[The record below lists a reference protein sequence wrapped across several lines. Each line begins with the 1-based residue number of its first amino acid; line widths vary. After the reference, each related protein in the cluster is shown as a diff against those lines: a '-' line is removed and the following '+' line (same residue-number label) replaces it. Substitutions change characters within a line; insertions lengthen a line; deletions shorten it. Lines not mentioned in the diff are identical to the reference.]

1 MGKKLSL
8 DDAVKVSG
16 LVPIVIDTDGLTKR
30 EVEGFLPLID
40 NAGVGARIIA
50 MIVSSHKMKGANFR
64 KTVNL
69 GLPYKEVLFV
79 DPRIDEQ
86 HPYRSKDD
94 ITFYKQTSLTA
105 NFGENFVLFT
115 KDYELA
121 HRLKPEALGVY
132 IYG

>member
-30 EVEGFLPLID
+30 EAEGFLPLID

-50 MIVSSHKMKGANFR
+50 MILSSDRMKGANFR

-79 DPRIDEQ
+79 DPQIDDQ

-94 ITFYKQTSLTA
+94 ITFYKQQSLTV

-121 HRLKPEALGVY
+121 YRMKPEALGVY

>member
-50 MIVSSHKMKGANFR
+50 MILSSDRMKGANFR

-79 DPRIDEQ
+79 DPRIDKQ

-94 ITFYKQTSLTA
+94 ITSYKQQSLTV

-121 HRLKPEALGVY
+121 RRMKPGALGVY

>member
-8 DDAVKVSG
+8 DDAVKISG
-16 LVPIVIDTDGLTKR
+16 LTPIVIDTDGLTKR

-50 MIVSSHKMKGANFR
+50 MIISSDKMKGANFR
-64 KTVNL
+64 KVVNL
-69 GLPYKEVLFV
+69 GLPYKEILFV
-79 DPRIDEQ
+79 DPQIDKQ

-94 ITFYKQTSLTA
+94 ITSYKQQSLTV
-105 NFGENFVLFT
+105 NFGGNFVLFT

-121 HRLKPEALGVY
+121 HRMKPGALGVY

>member
-8 DDAVKVSG
+8 DDAVKASG

-30 EVEGFLPLID
+30 EVKGFLPLID
-40 NAGVGARIIA
+40 NAGIGARIIA
-50 MIVSSHKMKGANFR
+50 MITSSEKMKGANFR

-79 DPRIDEQ
+79 DPQLDSQ
-86 HPYRSKDD
+86 HPYRTKDEM
-94 ITFYKQTSLTA
+94 TLYKQETLVA
-105 NFGENFVLFT
+105 NFGYNFVLFT

-121 HRLKPEALGVY
+121 RRMKPKALGVY

>member
-50 MIVSSHKMKGANFR
+50 MITSSDRMKGANFR

-79 DPRIDEQ
+79 DPQIDEQ
-86 HPYRSKDD
+86 HPYRSKEDL
-94 ITFYKQTSLTA
+94 TSFKQQSLTV
-105 NFGENFVLFT
+105 NFEENFVLFT
-115 KDYELA
+115 KDYDLA
-121 HRLKPEALGVY
+121 RRMKPEALGVY

>member
-30 EVEGFLPLID
+30 EVQGFLPLID
-40 NAGVGARIIA
+40 NAGIGARIIA
-50 MIVSSHKMKGANFR
+50 MIVSSDRMKGANFR

-79 DPRIDEQ
+79 DPQIDDQ
-86 HPYRSKDD
+86 HPYRIKAD
-94 ITFYKQTSLTA
+94 ITSFKQESLKA
-105 NFGENFVLFT
+105 NFGKTFVLFT
-115 KDYELA
+115 KDYDLA
-121 HRLKPEALGVY
+121 CKMKPKALGVY

>member
-8 DDAVKVSG
+8 DDAVKASG

-30 EVEGFLPLID
+30 EVQGFLPLID

-50 MIVSSHKMKGANFR
+50 MITSSDKMRGANFR

-79 DPRIDEQ
+79 DPQIDDQ
-86 HPYRSKDD
+86 HPYRSKED
-94 ITFYKQTSLTA
+94 ITSFKQESLTV
-105 NFGENFVLFT
+105 NFDENFVLFT

-121 HRLKPEALGVY
+121 YRMKPKALGVY

>member
-8 DDAVKVSG
+8 DDAVKISG
-16 LVPIVIDTDGLTKR
+16 LTPIVIDTDGLTKR

-50 MIVSSHKMKGANFR
+50 MIVSSDKMKGANFR
-64 KTVNL
+64 KVVNL

-79 DPRIDEQ
+79 DPRIDAQ

-94 ITFYKQTSLTA
+94 ITSYKQQSLTV
-105 NFGENFVLFT
+105 NFDENFVLFT

-121 HRLKPEALGVY
+121 YRMKPKAVGVY
-132 IYG
+132 TYG